1 VTVGYNSYTVNS
13 SPTSNVINGLP
24 VHFRVGYPLPT
35 VSGTALTYT
44 DTYYAKDPSVSFWF
58 FFLYRDAG
66 LTDQVKFMSNTSTV
80 MESAY
85 YRSLTDKSRWTTGGV
100 ERIYGSLKE
109 WNTARAG
116 ASDLDEEVAEIGHVF
131 ADMVGNTNLTINIP
145 AALARITTSINGV
158 RTAAFHNGSISSGF
172 VIYQTNSG
180 NYLEIKTKIVI
191 DGIRVQKRTANGQPI
206 IFLHYAA
213 IDHTVQNCII
223 EGYSNYG
230 WGIQVFTAGAQIR
243 NNLIFNCQYGVI
255 VNANYASG
263 VVNNN
268 TITKCTYGIYGYG
281 NTYGYYYHNLVIGN
295 TANWMTQPGGLQG
308 AGNNLSPTG
317 QGWVTTGKSRLETTD
332 TSPFSTIFADWTNNN
347 FAPASINSPQVERSF
362 EYYGMPATDIKDA
375 AIPSYPGPLYNTDV
389 TAGSFVSGLSY
400 TIKSVGSTDFTLN
413 GASAITVGVTFKAT
427 GVGSGDGTATL
438 NAKPD
443 VGCYEFD
450 LGYGEWPVTY
460 TLTVN
465 GLISGTTFVIYDDD
479 SADPQSLG
487 TQLYRNNS
495 SGASDTFIYEAP
507 KVGDNVVVC
516 MYADGYKPYQDTVTL
531 TASNA
536 SYTVKPIQETN

>member
-1 VTVGYNSYTVNS
+1 
-13 SPTSNVINGLP
+13 
-24 VHFRVGYPLPT
+24 
-35 VSGTALTYT
+35 
-44 DTYYAKDPSVSFWF
+44 
-58 FFLYRDAG
+58 
-66 LTDQVKFMSNTSTV
+66 

-100 ERIYGSLKE
+100 ERIYGSLKA

-116 ASDLDEEVAEIGHVF
+116 ASDMDEEVAEIGHVF
-131 ADMVGNTNLTINIP
+131 ADMLGSSHTYIDMP
-145 AALARITTSINGV
+145 AALARVTTSINGV
-158 RTAAFHNGSISSGF
+158 RTAAFHNGSISDGYA
-172 VIYQTNSG
+172 VIQTNGSMF
-180 NYLEIKTKIVI
+180 LQAKTKAVI
-191 DGIRVQKRTANGQPI
+191 DGIRFKRTASSGTQPQLYLYYTSVGQVVKNCIFQGSTTANGYGLSVGCAGALVQNNLLFNFQLG
-206 IFLHYAA
+206 IFLSA
-213 IDHTVQNCII
+213 
-223 EGYSNYG
+223 GY
-230 WGIQVFTAGAQIR
+230 TAG
-243 NNLIFNCQYGVI
+243 VI
-255 VNANYASG
+255 
-263 VVNNN
+263 NNN
-268 TITKCTYGIYGYG
+268 IVTKCGTGMYAVG
-281 NTYGYYYHNLVIGN
+281 TVYGYYYNNIVIGN
-295 TANWMTQPGGLQG
+295 TTNWSTQASSVQG

-317 QGWVTTGKSRLETTD
+317 QGWVTTGKARLETAD

-347 FAPASINSPQVERSF
+347 FAPASINSPQVERSSD
-362 EYYGMPATDIKDA
+362 YYGMPATDIKDA

-400 TIKSVGSTDFTLN
+400 TIKSVGSTDFTLI
-413 GASAITVGVTFKAT
+413 GASANTVGVTFKAT

-536 SYTVKPIQETN
+536 SYTVKPVQETN